1 MDFRDRLAHELAIL
15 AALDREAVLAQRL
28 GVVAL
33 LPEREAEVVMRELAA
48 LGDLGRGLLAQAVL
62 GRLAFGA
69 VALQREV
76 GLRPRQRRGGVGGG
90 AGGPPRPPVPPPPPA
105 APTPPAKR
113 RARF

>member
-90 AGGPPRPPVPPPPPA
+90 AWRRPPRPLAPPLCPPPRPPG
-105 APTPPAKR
+105 K
-113 RARF
+113 